1 MKLEVFRALSRGGV
15 SARNRRSSSLIVII
29 LVAFLVVGIF
39 VSLLPDVGRGQEKVR
54 DSQQYQVSVIRKLIY
69 VMVTDD
75 RGQPVTDLSKED
87 FILYDN
93 GKEKLLTE
101 FENHTMSLPD

>member
-39 VSLLPDVGRGQEKVR
+39 VSLLPDIGQGQEKVR
-54 DSQQYQVSVIRKLIY
+54 DAAIP
-69 VMVTDD
+69 
-75 RGQPVTDLSKED
+75 GQCHQKAHLCDGD
-87 FILYDN
+87 
-93 GKEKLLTE
+93 
-101 FENHTMSLPD
+101 